1 MDYSINVNAI
11 NLPEHTLLLDKL
23 NSNRCKGVQAGI
35 ICDSSPLLCIKL
47 SNCSKSNLK
56 KACHYI
62 STFALTVLAPAVTE
76 SDLKLASNIKQLSN
90 IKPSTVNTLARS
102 AANKAYSSWQE
113 EASTRMLLALSE
125 NPTLS
130 LEGFL
135 RFRMRDYIDC
145 LNVQTLKLIGSLN
158 VEQEYQNFIQVLK
171 QYAAANRTETTNV
184 TIVFDGYGGYTLHTT
199 SGRKLLSVPFQYSES
214 SSSRM
219 LITLLDS
226 ISPRALSVLGSK
238 FMNNSL
244 KASII
249 DLFQDSVRFDS

>member
-1 MDYSINVNAI
+1 MDYSININAN

-35 ICDSSPLLCIKL
+35 ICDSTPLFCIKL
-47 SNCSKSNLK
+47 SNCSKSNIK

-62 STFALTVLAPAVTE
+62 SNFALTVLAPAITE
-76 SDLKLASNIKQLSN
+76 SDLKLANNIKQLN
-90 IKPSTVNTLARS
+90 TFKPSTINTLARS
-102 AANKAYSSWQE
+102 AANKVYSSWQND
-113 EASTRMLLALSE
+113 ASARMISALNE

-145 LNVQTLKLIGSLN
+145 LNVQTIKLIGALN
-158 VEQEYQNFIQVLK
+158 VEHEYQNFIQLLK
-171 QYAAANRTETTNV
+171 QYAAANKTETTNV

-199 SGRKLLSVPFQYSES
+199 SGKKLLSVPFQYSES

-226 ISPRALSVLGSK
+226 ISPSALSVLGSR
-238 FMNNSL
+238 FMDNSL